1 MLHMMLQKNAL
12 VPAVPQHQSELLFG
26 YNPAKSSASAATRE
40 IGIMLIGFVVLYLV
54 LSIGIGLYAAT
65 KVHNAR
71 DYITAGQSL
80 PMIVVIAMVF
90 ATWFGAETV
99 LGIPATFLDENLGG
113 TISDPFG
120 ASLALIL
127 FGLLFARPLY
137 RMKLITL
144 GDFYRQRY
152 NRPVEIVMSLAIAAS
167 YLGWV
172 SAQVMALGLVFNV
185 LSDGVITTSQGIM
198 IGAAVVSLYTLFGGM
213 WSVALTTFVQMTIIV
228 AGLLWISV
236 LVGDMPE
243 VNGVAPVIEHAA
255 AAGKFEFWPAMEW
268 AAIITFVAGLLT
280 MGFGSIPQQDVFQ
293 RANSSKN
300 ETIAV
305 WGTVIGGTVYLL
317 FAAVPLYLTYSATL
331 VDPAMT
337 SALLAE
343 DAQLVLP
350 TFVKTHLP
358 LLAQIIFYG
367 ALLSVIMSTASGTLL
382 APSVTISENI
392 IKEFLPHH
400 RMSQQALLRVTRGVV
415 VAFAVLVVWY
425 SLWSLESETSIHQ
438 MVENAYKV
446 TLATAFVPLFA
457 GIYWKRANSYGAGLS
472 IVLGFTAWIAMEFIA
487 PEGALPPQF
496 AGFIASLVGMVAG
509 SLLSADKPAHA

>member
-1 MLHMMLQKNAL
+1 
-12 VPAVPQHQSELLFG
+12 
-26 YNPAKSSASAATRE
+26 
-40 IGIMLIGFVVLYLV
+40 MLIGFVVLYLV

-65 KVHNAR
+65 RVHSAS
-71 DYITAGQSL
+71 DYITAGRSL
-80 PMIVVIAMVF
+80 PMVVVIAMVF

-127 FGLLFARPLY
+127 FGLFFARPLY

-144 GDFYRQRY
+144 GDFFRQRY
-152 NRPVEIVMSLAIAAS
+152 NRPVEVVISAAIALS

-172 SAQVMALGLVFNV
+172 SAQVVALGLVFNV
-185 LSDGVITTSQGIM
+185 LSDGMITQPEGIL
-198 IGAAVVSLYTLFGGM
+198 IGAAVVMLYTLFGGM
-213 WSVALTTFVQMTIIV
+213 WSVALTTLVQMTVIV
-228 AGLLWISV
+228 AGLLWIAK

-243 VNGVAPVIEHAA
+243 VGGIAPVVEHAA
-255 AAGKFEFWPAMEW
+255 AAGKFEFWPPLEW
-268 AAIITFVAGLLT
+268 AAIVTFIAGLLT
-280 MGFGSIPQQDVFQ
+280 MGLGSIPQQDVFQ
-293 RANSSKN
+293 RANAGKS
-300 ETIAV
+300 ERIAV
-305 WGTVIGGTVYLL
+305 WGTVIGGSLYFL
-317 FAAVPLYLTYSATL
+317 FAAVPIYLTYSATL

-337 SALLAE
+337 AAVLAD

-358 LLAQIIFYG
+358 FYAQIIFYG

-392 IKEFLPHH
+392 IKEFMPHH
-400 RMSQQALLRVTRGVV
+400 RMSQKKLLWITRSVV
-415 VAFAVLVVWY
+415 VAFTLLVVLY

-446 TLATAFVPLFA
+446 TLACAFVPLIA
-457 GIYWKRANSYGAGLS
+457 GIYWRRANSLGAGLS
-472 IVLGFTAWIAMEFIA
+472 IVLGFCSWIAMEFIA
-487 PEGALPPQF
+487 PDAALPPQF
-496 AGFIASLVGMVAG
+496 VGLIASVLGMATG
-509 SLLSADKPAHA
+509 SLLADRE